1 MECDVE
7 RFEEQ
12 RTAGAPIDTC
22 WQVLTDPAE
31 APAWA
36 SFVSSAW
43 AEGEPGEGRHLH
55 VRASLLGVR
64 AHAEQVVDLWE
75 PPHAYGWSGSRP
87 FPTRLRVELDAAGA
101 ATTRIRATVETDPF
115 GFVPFARNIV
125 HRAVRRQFARS
136 ADGLVELAERRA

>member
-55 VRASLLGVR
+55 VRASLL
-64 AHAEQVVDLWE
+64 
-75 PPHAYGWSGSRP
+75 
-87 FPTRLRVELDAAGA
+87 DATGA

-115 GFVPFARNIV
+115 GFVPFARSIV